1 MVVVRGRE
9 VFDNREQFY
18 WSGKRTER
26 KGM

>member
-26 KGM
+26 KSM